1 MIDLNKYELLNE
13 MGTGGAAKVFRV
25 LEKDTN
31 AIRAMRCIDLSI
43 KEMSAIKQDYYYEHR
58 VLSRLESGHHPS
70 IIRSS
75 CIDEDQNSLYMLVD
89 YICGDTLEDYVAKVC
104 HGYVP
109 YSEVLTMTTEIA
121 SALSYCHVEN
131 ASYCQDM
138 SQEACQVIHN
148 DLHARNIMRHRNGHY
163 ILMDFDLVLEGTDQP
178 NEIHMEGCEQPLILK
193 RVGGAPDY
201 KAPEKWSLDMPI
213 TPASDIY
220 SFGVLLYFFLT
231 GEVPFPFMA
240 ELSNQ
245 GLDDLQ
251 IYEKLFKAKL
261 PSIYN
266 GRKAAYERNHS
277 KSAYEKDYPEWME
290 KVVAKCL
297 CKMPEDRFANGKEL
311 YDFISQNIIND
322 SSESINKNVKQKSES
337 LQNHDN
343 SLSKDFEDEIVQL
356 RKDKINLEA
365 EVIRLKDDLQHK
377 GSSINK
383 LKDQLRNLNEE
394 YDLLQR
400 YLDKLKD
407 ELSTAKSGYPL
418 WVLVSCIGMSFIIA
432 IILMFVVYYYYYMH

>member
-25 LEKDTN
+25 LEKSTN

-43 KEMSAIKQDYYYEHR
+43 KEMSAIKQDYYYEHK

-75 CIDEDQNSLYMLVD
+75 FIDEDQNSLYMLVD
-89 YICGDTLEDYVAKVC
+89 YICGDTIEDYVAKVC

-109 YSEVLTMTTEIA
+109 YSEVLTMTNEIA

-131 ASYCQDM
+131 ASYCHDM
-138 SQEACQVIHN
+138 SQEKCQVIHN
-148 DLHARNIMRHRNGHY
+148 DIHARNIMRHRNGHY
-163 ILMDFDLVLEGTDQP
+163 ILMDFDLVLEGEDQP
-178 NEIHMEGCEQPLILK
+178 NEIHTEGCEQPLIPK
-193 RVGGAPDY
+193 RVGGASDY

-251 IYEKLFKAKL
+251 IAEKLFKAKV

-277 KSAYEKDYPEWME
+277 ESAYERDYPEWME
-290 KVVAKCL
+290 TVVAKCL
-297 CKMPEDRFANGKEL
+297 SKMPEDRFANGKEL
-311 YDFISQNIIND
+311 YDFISQNIINE
-322 SSESINKNVKQKSES
+322 SSTSVNENLPST
-337 LQNHDN
+337 
-343 SLSKDFEDEIVQL
+343 DFADEIIQL

-365 EVIRLKDDLQHK
+365 EVSHLKEDLQHK
-377 GSSINK
+377 GNVINT

-400 YLDKLKD
+400 YLDKLKN

-432 IILMFVVYYYYYMH
+432 VILMFVVYYYYYMH